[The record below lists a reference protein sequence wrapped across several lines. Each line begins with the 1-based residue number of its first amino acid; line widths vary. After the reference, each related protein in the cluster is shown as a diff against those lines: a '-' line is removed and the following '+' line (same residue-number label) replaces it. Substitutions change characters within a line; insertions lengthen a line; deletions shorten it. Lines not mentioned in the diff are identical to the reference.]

1 MKFRRPA
8 RSPRTQLA
16 QLLLQHSNFHP
27 DDAEFGVRQPVLFQI
42 RPEKKFKFW
51 NPTFPFVIIESL
63 RGT

>member
-8 RSPRTQLA
+8 RTQLA

-27 DDAEFGVRQPVLFQI
+27 DDAEFGVRQPVLFEI

-51 NPTFPFVIIESL
+51 NPTLSFVIIESL
-63 RGT
+63 RVT

>member
-1 MKFRRPA
+1 
-8 RSPRTQLA
+8 
-16 QLLLQHSNFHP
+16 LLLQHSNFHP